1 MRVPVRTRRP
11 SLPNRPV
18 LAVRR
23 LTSRAPARSDS
34 LFRSTS
40 HCISIHDAVSAEPWD
55 VPGALRAFS
64 CGGTPADCA
73 MLGLRVLYP
82 GVRFDLV
89 ISGINRGDNLG
100 LHVVYSGTVAGARE
114 GAMRVDAV
122 GIAVSLCSYSRSA
135 DYAAAAE
142 CAAELAAEIAD
153 APALARALRGRVL
166 TVNVPAVPRRD
177 IRGIKLTRPGV
188 SCTQCDWVRVA
199 GEVARDVTDA
209 DADFPD
215 GASELPIPADGALDE
230 DAKWVKGKRWFRN
243 KPGPARDDRR
253 EGFDKRAVDD
263 GFISV
268 SVLGVGFDATFPAGI
283 SSAVGVTAAKDAR
296 GIVRALEDASCA
308 AGAGA

>member
-1 MRVPVRTRRP
+1 MRVPVVPFIPTRPRP
-11 SLPNRPV
+11 RRSPTDLPRPRFISLP
-18 LAVRR
+18 
-23 LTSRAPARSDS
+23 
-34 LFRSTS
+34 RSTS

-55 VPGALRAFS
+55 VPGARRAFS

-89 ISGINRGDNLG
+89 ISGINRGDNAG

-142 CAAELAAEIAD
+142 CAAELAAEIVD

-166 TVNVPAVPRRD
+166 NVNVPALPRRD
-177 IRGIKLTRPGV
+177 IRGVKLTRPGV
-188 SCTQCDWVRVA
+188 SCTQADWVRVA
-199 GEVARDVTDA
+199 RAGEGEGEGADA
-209 DADFPD
+209 DADFAD
-215 GASELPIPADGALDE
+215 GASELPIPVDGALDE
-230 DAKWVKGKRWFRN
+230 DAAWVKGKRWFRN

-253 EGFDKRAVDD
+253 EGFDKRAIDD
-263 GFISV
+263 GFVSV
-268 SVLGVGFDATFPAGI
+268 SVLGVGFETTFPSGI
-283 SSAVGVTAAKDAR
+283 SAAAGVTAAKDAR
-296 GIVRALEDASCA
+296 GIVRALADATCA